1 MDTMY
6 DYVSKNINEQQ
17 HLKWRLA
24 VSKVYQY
31 IGVAEHSNGS
41 KQKFQVQEEK
51 QIITKGKAIMRERY
65 NLLVNLFY
73 EKLIDTIPVHDGHS
87 VNQSMKIS

>member
-6 DYVSKNINEQQ
+6 DYVSKNINEWQ

-31 IGVAEHSNGS
+31 IGVAEHLNGS
-41 KQKFQVQEEK
+41 KQKFQVKEEK

-73 EKLIDTIPVHDGHS
+73 EKLIDTIPAHDGHS